1 MKTTT
6 AVASNGELNRL
17 HMSEG
22 TRALRRVLAIIVM
35 GILAGGAASCSKDA
49 TAPSTLN
56 PQASLTAVSP
66 QGGSANVSTTVAITI
81 RFDHAMP
88 ATMQAYVSLHYG
100 DVTGPLVPCSAAWS
114 ADSLT
119 LIMTPTNPLQPS
131 ATYTIH
137 LGGAMMDAGGDIVD
151 LSKHGPGMGGR
162 SASNSMM
169 KGSGMMGGGEP
180 MAGQEMGPGW
190 AGGNGMYG
198 MVFTFTTS

>member
-1 MKTTT
+1 MLRG
-6 AVASNGELNRL
+6 ALAAS
-17 HMSEG
+17 
-22 TRALRRVLAIIVM
+22 VI
-35 GILAGGAASCSKDA
+35 GILAVGAASCSKDA
-49 TAPSTLN
+49 TAPST
-56 PQASLTAVSP
+56 PTPEASLTAVSP
-66 QGGSANVSTTVAITI
+66 QGGSANVSTTAAITI

-88 ATMQAYVSLHYG
+88 ATMQAYVTLHSG

-119 LIMTPTNPLQPS
+119 LTMTPTNPLQPS

-137 LGGAMMDAGGDIVD
+137 MGGAMMDARGDSVD
-151 LSKHGPGMGGR
+151 LGKHGPGMGGQ
-162 SASNSMM
+162 SASGSMM
-169 KGSGMMGGGEP
+169 TGSGMMGGGGP

>member
-6 AVASNGELNRL
+6 TVASNGELNRL
-17 HMSEG
+17 HGSEG
-22 TRALRRVLAIIVM
+22 TRVLRRVLAIIVM
-35 GILAGGAASCSKDA
+35 GILAVGAASCSKDA
-49 TAPSTLN
+49 TAPSTSN
-56 PQASLTAVSP
+56 SQASLTAVSP
-66 QGGSANVSTTVAITI
+66 PGGSANVSTTAAITI

-119 LIMTPTNPLQPS
+119 LTMTPTNPLQPS

-137 LGGAMMDAGGDIVD
+137 MGGAMMDAGGDIVD

-162 SASNSMM
+162 SASSSMM
-169 KGSGMMGGGEP
+169 TGSGMMGGGGP

-190 AGGNGMYG
+190 AGDNGMYG